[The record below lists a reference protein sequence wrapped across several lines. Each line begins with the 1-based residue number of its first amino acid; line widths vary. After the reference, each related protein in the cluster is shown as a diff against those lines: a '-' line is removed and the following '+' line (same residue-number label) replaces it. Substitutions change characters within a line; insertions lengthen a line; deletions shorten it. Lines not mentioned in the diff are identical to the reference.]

1 MWKQEPWSPIMA
13 PGKNQLKSKKEDN
26 FPGRRRNNTVQQ
38 KKDVSQQTNYFE
50 VNRMSTQVH
59 DNLPL
64 AIALQF

>member
-38 KKDVSQQTNYFE
+38 KKDESCKSERRQKQAKFW
-50 VNRMSTQVH
+50 R
-59 DNLPL
+59 
-64 AIALQF
+64 